1 MILCSLYAASAAGTW
16 FLQSQSDQGTRWLE
30 RAIAAAP
37 DPTDAIRAQA
47 LLALGAV
54 RSQQQQLDLAQDL
67 ANDALHM
74 YKRLGDRV
82 GEAHCL
88 NGLGLAAI
96 DAGRSD
102 EAEELLKTTVAICEE
117 TRDAQAREVFLL
129 NMGVVCLDRGDWA
142 RARDIFAENLS
153 FARANHDD
161 LDVAMSSENLGEAH
175 LSGEPE
181 KAAAGQRG
189 PAGRRPGRVPS
200 ARSARRRACPG
211 LAGQEGLALASQLR
225 RLPPSPEPAS
235 HPPPKPCWT
244 RPQQS

>member
-1 MILCSLYAASAAGTW
+1 VILCSLYAASAAGAW

-54 RSQQQQLDLAQDL
+54 RSQQRQLDLAQDL

-117 TRDAQAREVFLL
+117 TRDAQARE
-129 NMGVVCLDRGDWA
+129 
-142 RARDIFAENLS
+142 IFSSTWES
-153 FARANHDD
+153 FAWI
-161 LDVAMSSENLGEAH
+161 EATGPGPGTYSPRISA
-175 LSGEPE
+175 LPEPTTTIWTL
-181 KAAAGQRG
+181 RCHRRTW
-189 PAGRRPGRVPS
+189 GRR
-200 ARSARRRACPG
+200 
-211 LAGQEGLALASQLR
+211 
-225 RLPPSPEPAS
+225 
-235 HPPPKPCWT
+235 T
-244 RPQQS
+244 